1 MAEPPVPPRFG
12 ALLRRLRTE
21 AGLTQARLAERAR
34 LSQRGLQDLER
45 GIHQAPHQSTL
56 DLLAAA
62 LGLSEQ
68 DRLTFH
74 ATAQALPAPLPPPTP
89 VSPRAPVAPDAL
101 APLVGRAGELAAL
114 DHFLAGAGTPAAA
127 ARVLLLAGEPG
138 MGKTRLLQAA
148 AQQAIPRGWCVL
160 SGGCQRRG
168 GEDPYAPILA
178 ALARHID
185 LQGPERRG
193 GELAGCAWLVRL
205 LPELAG
211 VLEPLPAVSLAPEQE
226 RRLIHAAVARVL
238 TNVAGPAGTLLV
250 LDDLQWAGPDAL
262 DLIDTLARLP
272 ATARIVGAYRD
283 TEVRPADP
291 LGLLLADLAQA
302 RLVSRR
308 PVGPLA
314 AADAAALL
322 EDLLVDTPGDSDL
335 VDGVLRRAGGTPF
348 FLVSYA
354 QAVQQGGVDAVPWDL
369 AQGVR
374 QRVALLPES
383 ARLVLGAAAVVGRRV
398 ARGVLTAVVAQP
410 EEAVLAGLEAACWA
424 HLLLEEGDAA
434 YCFAHDLI
442 REVLEADL
450 GAARRAMLH
459 RRVAEA
465 LERDPGEAAPELLA
479 YHYVRAGIPHQAVR
493 YLEVA
498 GDHAWSQRAH
508 GAAEGYYREALDRL
522 DGLGRVHDAARV
534 REKLGEV
541 LHGAGRYDAVLEV
554 LEQAAE
560 SYGGGDDLEGL
571 VRVTAAMG
579 WAHSLRGTTPT
590 GVALITALLERVER
604 GGAAPPPLA
613 PLYEALGWLLFTA
626 GQYDASLVASER
638 AAALARAHG
647 DDRTLA
653 FSEAHRLNLLQM
665 LGRLT
670 EALRVGQEAL
680 PLAER
685 VGDLTCLVGAHCDVA
700 YIHALQGAFASS
712 RCSLDRALAW
722 AEQEGSPARLAF
734 TLGMRSWIA
743 VLSGAWTSAR
753 ADLDQAASVSGQTDR
768 SWFSAYPPI
777 FQARLSLAEGA
788 WAAATVAVRE
798 ALALADVSG
807 DVQAL
812 RWAATTMAEVDIL
825 EGHPEEARARL
836 VPLLDRPGLEECDV
850 TSFLPV
856 LAWAHLEL
864 GAVDAAAAT
873 VEQALRRARPEE
885 MRLVLV
891 EALRVQA
898 LVARRRE
905 QWDEAAR
912 SLAEGLELARTRRR
926 GS

>member
-1 MAEPPVPPRFG
+1 
-12 ALLRRLRTE
+12 
-21 AGLTQARLAERAR
+21 
-34 LSQRGLQDLER
+34 
-45 GIHQAPHQSTL
+45 
-56 DLLAAA
+56 
-62 LGLSEQ
+62 
-68 DRLTFH
+68 
-74 ATAQALPAPLPPPTP
+74 
-89 VSPRAPVAPDAL
+89 
-101 APLVGRAGELAAL
+101 
-114 DHFLAGAGTPAAA
+114 
-127 ARVLLLAGEPG
+127 
-138 MGKTRLLQAA
+138 
-148 AQQAIPRGWCVL
+148 
-160 SGGCQRRG
+160 
-168 GEDPYAPILA
+168 
-178 ALARHID
+178 
-185 LQGPERRG
+185 
-193 GELAGCAWLVRL
+193 
-205 LPELAG
+205 
-211 VLEPLPAVSLAPEQE
+211 
-226 RRLIHAAVARVL
+226 
-238 TNVAGPAGTLLV
+238 
-250 LDDLQWAGPDAL
+250 
-262 DLIDTLARLP
+262 
-272 ATARIVGAYRD
+272 
-283 TEVRPADP
+283 
-291 LGLLLADLAQA
+291 
-302 RLVSRR
+302 
-308 PVGPLA
+308 
-314 AADAAALL
+314 
-322 EDLLVDTPGDSDL
+322 
-335 VDGVLRRAGGTPF
+335 
-348 FLVSYA
+348 
-354 QAVQQGGVDAVPWDL
+354 
-369 AQGVR
+369 
-374 QRVALLPES
+374 
-383 ARLVLGAAAVVGRRV
+383 
-398 ARGVLTAVVAQP
+398 
-410 EEAVLAGLEAACWA
+410 
-424 HLLLEEGDAA
+424 
-434 YCFAHDLI
+434 
-442 REVLEADL
+442 
-450 GAARRAMLH
+450 
-459 RRVAEA
+459 
-465 LERDPGEAAPELLA
+465 
-479 YHYVRAGIPHQAVR
+479 
-493 YLEVA
+493 
-498 GDHAWSQRAH
+498 
-508 GAAEGYYREALDRL
+508 
-522 DGLGRVHDAARV
+522 
-534 REKLGEV
+534 
-541 LHGAGRYDAVLEV
+541 
-554 LEQAAE
+554 
-560 SYGGGDDLEGL
+560 
-571 VRVTAAMG
+571 
-579 WAHSLRGTTPT
+579 
-590 GVALITALLERVER
+590 
-604 GGAAPPPLA
+604 
-613 PLYEALGWLLFTA
+613 LGWLLFTA

-912 SLAEGLELARTRRR
+912 SLAEGLELARSMPHPYAEARLLSLSAAMHRGRGERGRARARFSAALALFRRLGARSDAAQVERDLAALEPNRPTLTGRTMGDRRAGEADLSIAPAPDRDRATRGR
-926 GS
+926 